1 MPSPAHP
8 AWLIRRFDE
17 IDSTNRYLLD
27 EARGGAPEGLVA
39 VADFQTAGRGRLG
52 RTWEAQPGDALLM
65 SVLLRPDGL
74 AADRRHLVVAAV
86 AVAACEALDPLPVT
100 IKWPNDLLLDDRK
113 LAGVLAE
120 AEGDAVV
127 VGIGINLRRAPDG
140 AAAAGDLSTG
150 PLLGEI
156 LGRLAHWYGRWDEL
170 ALEYRRRCSTIGA
183 AVRVELSDETF
194 TGTAAD
200 INAAGHLLVDV
211 GTCLREVVAGDV
223 VHVRPTT

>member
-1 MPSPAHP
+1 M
-8 AWLIRRFDE
+8 
-17 IDSTNRYLLD
+17 
-27 EARGGAPEGLVA
+27 
-39 VADFQTAGRGRLG
+39 
-52 RTWEAQPGDALLM
+52 
-65 SVLLRPDGL
+65 LLRPSDL
-74 AADRRHLVVAAV
+74 PFERRHLVVAAV
-86 AVAACEALDPLPVT
+86 AVSACEALAPLPVS

-127 VGIGINLRRAPDG
+127 VGIGVNLRRAPEG
-140 AAAAGDLSTG
+140 AAFAGPDVDRDG
-150 PLLGEI
+150 LLGAM
-156 LGRLAHWYGRWDEL
+156 LDRLSHWYGRWDEL
-170 ALEYRRRCSTIGA
+170 AREYRRRCSTIGA
-183 AVRVELSDETF
+183 AVRVELPDETF